1 MKLLSALY
9 FLFLLT
15 YSVAQELPL
24 SRNFT
29 STLMGDLYQ
38 SDSLINYSV
47 KPLVP
52 NFHNFEYQK
61 TPRRPYRSYV
71 ARKIFF
77 EPFIIID
84 TSDFYVTIDP
94 LFVLEGGR
102 DLEAIENKTLIQNT
116 RGFQVRGS
124 WKDKLTFSASFYEN
138 QANYPFYLEQYI
150 DEIGVVPGQ
159 GRIKNF
165 KDGGYDFAMASARI
179 NYIPNSHF
187 MISLGQDKNFI
198 GEGYRSLL
206 LSDNAFNY
214 PFVSVHL
221 NFFKRK
227 LNYFS
232 MIAGLQDLV
241 RVDGFAQTENIFSR
255 KTASI
260 HYLEYNP
267 LPSIRV
273 GFFESSVLVDA
284 LAKQGDGPRNT
295 ANYMFLNPIIGIN
308 SLVSGENDSLIH
320 NTQGVNISIRPIKS
334 VMLYGQL
341 ICREFNLKS
350 TATQVGAAY
359 SGIKGLLWRLE
370 WNQSENNVVGTLAE
384 SASQTHY
391 NQFLAHPYGQRF
403 SEVLTLA
410 NFKVGRFVSELGGSY
425 VVYNKDFNTF
435 PYLIND
441 EQVIGRGEV
450 GYIVNPA
457 TNMQV
462 TLGVL
467 ERFGKIRGTPSDFS
481 ANTSYIYISFQT
493 ALINRYRDF

>member
-9 FLFLLT
+9 FTFLLT
-15 YSVAQELPL
+15 YSFAQELPL

-29 STLMGDLYQ
+29 GTLMGDLYQ

-61 TPRRPYRSYV
+61 LPRRPYRSYV
-71 ARKIFF
+71 ARKLFF

-102 DLEAIENKTLIQNT
+102 DLEAIEKKALIQNT
-116 RGFQVRGS
+116 RGFQVKGN
-124 WKDKLTFSASFYEN
+124 WKGKLTFSASFYEN
-138 QANYPFYLEQYI
+138 QASYSSYLERFI
-150 DEIGVVPGQ
+150 DEVGVVPGQ
-159 GRIKNF
+159 GRVKNF

-198 GEGYRSLL
+198 GEGYRSML

-214 PFVSVHL
+214 PFVSAHL
-221 NFFKRK
+221 NLFKRK

-241 RVDGFAQTENIFSR
+241 RVDGFAQTESIFSR
-255 KTASI
+255 KTASV

-273 GFFESSVLVDA
+273 GFFESSVFVDA

-308 SLVSGENDSLIH
+308 SLAAEKNDSLVH
-320 NTQGVNISIRPIKS
+320 TTQGINLSMRPLEA
-334 VMLYGQL
+334 VMLYSQL
-341 ICREFNLKS
+341 TMSEFDLKS
-350 TATQVGAAY
+350 TAIQVGAAY
-359 SGIKGLLWRLE
+359 SGIKGLLWRFE
-370 WNQSENNVVGTLAE
+370 WNQSKNNVVGTLAE

-403 SEVLTLA
+403 SEILTIA
-410 NFKVGRFVSELGGSY
+410 HFKVGRFVSELGGSY
-425 VVYNKDFNTF
+425 VVYNKKFNTF
-435 PYLIND
+435 PYLNSD
-441 EQVIGRGEV
+441 EQIIGRGEV
-450 GYIVNPA
+450 GYVVNPA
-457 TNMQV
+457 TNMQF

-467 ERFGKIRGTPSDFS
+467 ERFGKIRGTSSDFS
-481 ANTSYIYISFQT
+481 QNTRYIYISFQT